1 MQNTD
6 VSYSYKNADFFI
18 YMYIHVSYFC
28 SKYRLCVHK
37 KKSLE
42 LPLSEAVLM
51 STQNPCLSKK
61 KKKKERKKEI
71 YNCAVHFSFTVKG
84 VYTTRTCYPD
94 V

>member
-1 MQNTD
+1 ML
-6 VSYSYKNADFFI
+6 AALLFI

-28 SKYRLCVHK
+28 SKYRLCVHTK

-61 KKKKERKKEI
+61 KKKKKKKERKKYI
-71 YNCAVHFSFTVKG
+71 TVLYILVLLYDKWSERG
-84 VYTTRTCYPD
+84 IHYTD
-94 V
+94 MLS